1 MRKKRLV
8 TLLLPSLL
16 LAPLVLAQ
24 AVQADEATQASSERT
39 DNLKTETV
47 AKASE
52 TGSQDQQSTAV
63 ETASQTS
70 SEDSVQEKQDKPPLA
85 AEGTVPSL
93 SPAQEQ
99 ELVALAKD
107 VSSAPSAG
115 STAVKGQDLSAY
127 TGGLSNPSLADK
139 EITLQEAVDELLKWA
154 AVSDSQ
160 LGSSA
165 GRS

>member
-52 TGSQDQQSTAV
+52 TGSKDQESTTV
-63 ETASQTS
+63 ETSNQTS
-70 SEDSVQEKQDKPPLA
+70 SEDSVQEKQDKAPLA

-99 ELVALAKD
+99 ELLALAKD
-107 VSSAPSAG
+107 VSSAPSAA

-127 TGGLSNPSLADK
+127 TGGLSNPSLSDK
-139 EITLQEAVDELLKWA
+139 EITLQEAVD
-154 AVSDSQ
+154 
-160 LGSSA
+160 
-165 GRS
+165 

>member
-8 TLLLPSLL
+8 TLLLPTLL

-70 SEDSVQEKQDKPPLA
+70 LELCRSEERRVGKECRSRW
-85 AEGTVPSL
+85 
-93 SPAQEQ
+93 SP
-99 ELVALAKD
+99 
-107 VSSAPSAG
+107 
-115 STAVKGQDLSAY
+115 Y
-127 TGGLSNPSLADK
+127 H
-139 EITLQEAVDELLKWA
+139 
-154 AVSDSQ
+154 
-160 LGSSA
+160 
-165 GRS
+165 

>member
-24 AVQADEATQASSERT
+24 AVQADEVTQASSERT

-52 TGSQDQQSTAV
+52 TGSQDQESEVLAAQ
-63 ETASQTS
+63 SQT
-70 SEDSVQEKQDKPPLA
+70 EPDNFLPEKEKKSLLA
-85 AEGTVPSL
+85 LEEAAPSL

-99 ELVALAKD
+99 ELLALAKD

-127 TGGLSNPSLADK
+127 TGVLSTPSLADK
-139 EITLQEAVDELLKWA
+139 EITLQEAVDELQRTEQILQRVW
-154 AVSDSQ
+154 
-160 LGSSA
+160 G
-165 GRS
+165 

>member
-52 TGSQDQQSTAV
+52 TGSKDQESTTV
-63 ETASQTS
+63 ETFKS
-70 SEDSVQEKQDKPPLA
+70 DFFRRF
-85 AEGTVPSL
+85 G
-93 SPAQEQ
+93 
-99 ELVALAKD
+99 
-107 VSSAPSAG
+107 AG
-115 STAVKGQDLSAY
+115 KARQATACS
-127 TGGLSNPSLADK
+127 
-139 EITLQEAVDELLKWA
+139 
-154 AVSDSQ
+154 
-160 LGSSA
+160 
-165 GRS
+165 

>member
-52 TGSQDQQSTAV
+52 TGSDFFRRTGFGKAR
-63 ETASQTS
+63 
-70 SEDSVQEKQDKPPLA
+70 K
-85 AEGTVPSL
+85 GTTC
-93 SPAQEQ
+93 A
-99 ELVALAKD
+99 
-107 VSSAPSAG
+107 
-115 STAVKGQDLSAY
+115 
-127 TGGLSNPSLADK
+127 
-139 EITLQEAVDELLKWA
+139 
-154 AVSDSQ
+154 
-160 LGSSA
+160 
-165 GRS
+165 